1 MNQQSKYERQQGLYR
16 SEYEHDACGVGMVAN
31 LSGEASHDIVVN
43 GMTVLKRLMHRGATG
58 NDPETGD
65 GAGLLMKIPYGFFR
79 KVLAGMTSDNRL
91 QTSTLEVGS
100 LKSEVKNNSD
110 TDLGI
115 AMIFGGEGEEGK
127 IEAAVRGE
135 GCEVLAWRDV
145 PTNPAAIGKDARAVM
160 PRIRQM
166 FIKTSDVGPQ
176 TSEVGSPKS
185 EVLSFERRLYVIRR
199 QIEKTTSKT
208 YVCSCSSRTIV
219 YKGLL
224 LATQIEKFY
233 SDLSDSD
240 FVSPFA
246 IVHQRYS
253 TNTFPS
259 WELAHPFRA
268 IAHNGEIN
276 ALKGNLNALAAREP
290 SLKFPGSSAET
301 TSVRQQAL
309 LGRPAPALEAAG
321 VGQQAMRG
329 RPAPALEAVGVRQQ
343 ALPGRPASAV
353 EAANAGQQTVEAAGV
368 GQGGSEPYQ
377 IDIKKILPLIDKGQS
392 DSASLDNMF
401 ELLVAA
407 GRDAPHAMM
416 MLIPQAWGAKYHMG
430 HDVRAFY
437 EYHSALM
444 EPWDGPAAVAFT
456 DGISLGAALDRN
468 GLRPA
473 RWTLTKDGLFVL
485 ASETGVLDIA
495 PENVAR
501 HGRLKPGSILWLD
514 LVNHRLMEDAEVK
527 TFYARRR
534 PYRRWVKGNHIPVT
548 GLFSEIVP
556 SSTDGRTV
564 SGQRERF
571 GWTLED
577 VELILRPMAETGHEP
592 VGAMGNDT
600 ALACLRGNGKQ
611 GIRTGRLGLFDYFHQ
626 LFAQVTNPPI
636 DPIREE
642 LVMSIMTYIG
652 NQGNILA
659 ETPEH
664 ARLVKMTRPV
674 LTDDEMTRIRNIP
687 DFPAKTFSMCVG
699 EQGTGNGEQGTGNGE
714 RGTYPPSEASRRRR
728 CPSRGGNGE
737 RGWLKTAL
745 DKLAADALHAVK
757 GGAKIIILSDRGAVR
772 HETIDEAAGLASNA
786 SRQSRIPSLLAVAAV
801 NKALAEAGVRPSV
814 GIIVESGEVIEVH
827 HFAVLL
833 GFGATAIN
841 PWLALATVSEIG
853 KADAVKAASNY
864 VTAVCKG
871 IMKIMSKMGISTLRS
886 YRSARIFEAVGLGP
900 KLMGEYFGGVTSPV
914 GGMELEDIEKYMEML
929 PMWKC
934 CQWPIP
940 MNNWKLATLELATI
954 SQWQHS
960 TLPPGGEYRARKG
973 GEEHL
978 WNPQRLIDFREA
990 VRHNDYARFKR
1001 YTDDIDQHSHV
1012 TLRSQLDFIHVE
1024 HAEHE
1029 KPSSCAICSTCSTR
1043 TLFPFPK
1050 RTSTVQIESVDSIV
1064 KHFVGGAMSL
1074 GSLSP
1079 EAHETIAL
1087 ALNGL
1092 GTMSNS
1098 GEGGECPER
1107 FGTEKNSAIKQVA
1120 SGRFGVTIEY
1130 LRSAKDL
1137 QIKLAQG
1144 AKPGEGGQLP
1154 AHKVNDLVARLR
1166 HAKPGTTLI
1175 SPPPHHDIYSIE
1187 DLAQLIYDLKCAN
1200 PEARVS
1206 VKLVSEAGV
1215 GTITAGVA
1223 KAHADVVVISG
1234 FDGGTG
1240 AAPLTSMK
1248 HAGLPWEVGLA
1259 EAHQTLVKN
1268 NLRHRVKLQ
1277 VDGQLRTGRDIV
1289 IAAML
1294 GADEFAFGTSMLVS
1308 LGCVQCRN
1316 CNLNCCPV
1324 GIATQ
1329 KDELRAK
1336 FAGKPEHLQ
1345 AYFRFLAEEVRE
1357 TLASLGLH
1365 SLAEARGRTDL
1376 LKAKEGSRFDFG
1388 ELLTR
1393 TSDLGLKTSVTEGES
1408 PKSEVSWL
1416 KNYDSRELIPAVER
1430 GETSL
1435 ERTIANCDR
1444 SVGAALSGWYVAK
1457 RGTGN
1462 GERRVEVQFTGV
1474 AGQSFGAFLA
1484 KGVAFNLC
1492 GEANDYVGKSLSGG
1506 VITIRPPEIPD
1517 NPEIPE
1523 FPEDPGFH
1531 PEANVIAGNVI
1542 AYGATSGAIY
1552 INGQAGERFGIR
1564 NSGATLVVEG
1574 VGDHGCEYMT
1584 GGVAVILGP
1593 VGVNFAAGMTGGV
1606 AYVYDESATLD
1617 LNCNLDSVD
1626 LFPVEAGGED
1636 EAALLF
1642 LLREHVS
1649 RTGSPKACRLVADWA
1664 NARPMFTKVL
1674 PVRE

>member
-1 MNQQSKYERQQGLYR
+1 MNGKYAQQGLYR
-16 SEYEHDACGVGMVAN
+16 REYEHDACGVGMVAN
-31 LSGEASHDIVVN
+31 LSGEANHDIVEK
-43 GMTVLKRLMHRGATG
+43 GMTILKRLMHRGATG

-65 GAGLLMKIPYGFFR
+65 GAGLLLKIPHGFFG
-79 KVLAGMTSDNRL
+79 KILAA
-91 QTSTLEVGS
+91 
-100 LKSEVKNNSD
+100 KNAKAAKPGE
-110 TDLGI
+110 TFGV
-115 AMIFGGEGEEGK
+115 AMIFGGEGEEK
-127 IEAAVRGE
+127 TIEKVVKDE
-135 GCEVLAWRDV
+135 GCEVLGWRDV
-145 PTNPAAIGKDARAVM
+145 PTNPDAIGHDARSVM
-160 PRIRQM
+160 PRIRQV
-166 FIKTSDVGPQ
+166 FIAAENAKGAK
-176 TSEVGSPKS
+176 GSGGNGLCDLC
-185 EVLSFERRLYVIRR
+185 VLCGKENPAFERQLYVIRR
-199 QIEKTTSKT
+199 QIEKATKDT

-233 SDLSDSD
+233 PDLSDPD
-240 FVSPFA
+240 FISPFA

-253 TNTFPS
+253 TNTFPT

-276 ALKGNLNALAAREP
+276 AIKGNLTALAAREA
-290 SLKFPGSSAET
+290 SLESPTFGDD
-301 TSVRQQAL
+301 L
-309 LGRPAPALEAAG
+309 
-321 VGQQAMRG
+321 
-329 RPAPALEAVGVRQQ
+329 
-343 ALPGRPASAV
+343 
-353 EAANAGQQTVEAAGV
+353 
-368 GQGGSEPYQ
+368 
-377 IDIKKILPLIDKGQS
+377 KKILPIVHGGQS
-392 DSASLDNMF
+392 DSASLDNIF

-416 MLIPQAWGAKYHMG
+416 MLVPQAWGAKYHMG

-456 DGISLGAALDRN
+456 DGLGLGATLDRN

-473 RWTLTKDGLFVL
+473 RWTLTKHGLFVL

-495 PENVAR
+495 PGDIER
-501 HGRLKPGSILWLD
+501 HGRLKPGAILWLD
-514 LVNHRLMEDAEVK
+514 LEKHRLMEDAEIK
-527 TFYARRR
+527 NFYARRR
-534 PYRRWVKGNHIPVT
+534 PYRRWVKENQIPVT
-548 GLFSEIVP
+548 GLFTESVP
-556 SSTDGRTV
+556 SELGNGEWGTYPPSEASAEGGSMRGGN
-564 SGQRERF
+564 SLQRDRARF
-571 GWTLED
+571 GWSLED

-592 VGAMGNDT
+592 VGAMGNDA
-600 ALACLRGNGKQ
+600 ALACLRGAGSGHFKM
-611 GIRTGRLGLFDYFHQ
+611 FDCFHQ

-652 NQGNILA
+652 NEGNILA
-659 ETPEH
+659 ETPGH

-674 LTDDEMTRIRNIP
+674 LTDDELKRMRNIP
-687 DFPAKTFSMCVG
+687 DFPAKTLSMYFEG
-699 EQGTGNGEQGTGNGE
+699 E
-714 RGTYPPSEASRRRR
+714 
-728 CPSRGGNGE
+728 
-737 RGWLKTAL
+737 LKSAL
-745 DKLAADALHAVK
+745 DALAADALAAVK
-757 GGAKIIILSDRGAVR
+757 DGAKIIILSDRKVGVQSSSSR
-772 HETIDEAAGLASNA
+772 METIPLSN
-786 SRQSRIPSLLAVAAV
+786 SNLQLKTTPSLLAVAAV
-801 NKALAEAGVRPSV
+801 NKALVDAGARPSV
-814 GIIVESGEVIEVH
+814 GIVVESGEVREVH

-833 GFGATAIN
+833 GFGATAVN
-841 PWLALATVSEIG
+841 PYLALATVTEIG
-853 KADAVKAASNY
+853 KDDTVKAAANY

-871 IMKIMSKMGISTLRS
+871 LMKIMSKMGISTLRS

-900 KLMGEYFGGVTSPV
+900 KIMAEYFDGVTSPV
-914 GGMELEDIEKYMEML
+914 GGLEIEDIEKIVGVKSWSGRKEECNSIL
-929 PMWKC
+929 QLQLKTP
-934 CQWPIP
+934 
-940 MNNWKLATLELATI
+940 
-954 SQWQHS
+954 
-960 TLPPGGEYRARKG
+960 TLPPGGEYRTRNG

-978 WNPQRLIDFREA
+978 WTPQRLVDFRES
-990 VRHNDYARFKR
+990 VRHDDYARFKR
-1001 YTDDIDQHSHV
+1001 YTDDIDQNSHV
-1012 TLRSQLDFIHVE
+1012 TLRSQLEFKVGVGERND
-1024 HAEHE
+1024 
-1029 KPSSCAICSTCSTR
+1029 STLELQLKTR
-1043 TLFPFPK
+1043 TIQGTNDVEPA
-1050 RTSTVQIESVDSIV
+1050 DSIV

-1098 GEGGECPER
+1098 GEGGENPER

-1154 AHKVNDLVARLR
+1154 AHKVDEFVARLR

-1215 GTITAGVA
+1215 GTIAAGVA

-1248 HAGLPWEVGLA
+1248 HAGLPWEAGLA

-1329 KDELRAK
+1329 KPELRRK

-1345 AYFRFLAEEVRE
+1345 RYFRFLAEEVRE
-1357 TLASLGLH
+1357 HLAALGLK
-1365 SLAEARGRTDL
+1365 SLAEARGRADL
-1376 LKAKEGSRFDFG
+1376 LKAKDGTSFDF
-1388 ELLTR
+1388 
-1393 TSDLGLKTSVTEGES
+1393 
-1408 PKSEVSWL
+1408 SEMLASEEIGNSTL
-1416 KNYDSRELIPAVER
+1416 QLETPTPTIKENYDFRELIPAVEK
-1430 GETSL
+1430 GETEIS
-1435 ERTIANCDR
+1435 RNISNCDR
-1444 SVGAALSGWYVAK
+1444 SVGTALSGYIAK
-1457 RGTGN
+1457 AQLEKHCPDGQAAPDLTVN
-1462 GERRVEVQFTGV
+1462 FNGV

-1484 KGVAFNLC
+1484 RGVTFNLV
-1492 GEANDYVGKSLSGG
+1492 GEANDYIGKGISGG
-1506 VITIRPPEIPD
+1506 IITIRPPKSDIV
-1517 NPEIPE
+1517 PE
-1523 FPEDPGFH
+1523 G
-1531 PEANVIAGNVI
+1531 NVIAGNVI
-1542 AYGATSGAIY
+1542 AYGGTSGAIFL
-1552 INGQAGERFGIR
+1552 NGQAGERFGIR
-1564 NSGATLVVEG
+1564 NSGVTLVAEG
-1574 VGDHGCEYMT
+1574 IGDHGCEYMT
-1584 GGVAVILGP
+1584 GGKVLVLGST
-1593 VGVNFAAGMTGGV
+1593 GVNFGAGMTGGV
-1606 AYVYDESATLD
+1606 AYVIDEAGDFD
-1617 LNCNLDSVD
+1617 LKCNLDSID
-1626 LFPVEAGGED
+1626 LAGIAENSDD
-1636 EAALLF
+1636 EQDLLALI
-1642 LLREHVS
+1642 REHAD
-1649 RTGSPKACRLVADWA
+1649 RTGSPLAARILVDWPSY
-1664 NARPMFTKVL
+1664 RPKFVKVM
-1674 PVRE
+1674 PTGR

>member
-1 MNQQSKYERQQGLYR
+1 MNQQSKDEQIRGLYR
-16 SEYEHDACGVGMVAN
+16 SHYEHDACGVGMVAN
-31 LSGEASHDIVVN
+31 LSGKATHEIVVN
-43 GMTVLKRLMHRGATG
+43 GLTILKRLMHRGATG

-65 GAGLLMKIPYGFFR
+65 GAGLLMKIPYAFFR
-79 KVLAGMTSDNRL
+79 KIFDINEEPFGVA
-91 QTSTLEVGS
+91 V
-100 LKSEVKNNSD
+100 
-110 TDLGI
+110 
-115 AMIFGGEGEEGK
+115 IFGGCGEEEK
-127 IEAAVRGE
+127 IEGVVRAE
-135 GCEVLAWRDV
+135 GCEVAGWRDV
-145 PTNPAAIGKDARAVM
+145 PTNPAAIGHDARAVM
-160 PRIRQM
+160 PRIRQL
-166 FIKTSDVGPQ
+166 FIKTSDA
-176 TSEVGSPKS
+176 EVDA
-185 EVLSFERRLYVIRR
+185 FERRLYIVRR
-199 QIEKTTSKT
+199 QIEKVTKNT
-208 YVCSCSSRTIV
+208 YICSCSSRTIV

-233 SDLSDSD
+233 PDLSDPD

-253 TNTFPS
+253 TNTFPT

-290 SLKFPGSSAET
+290 SL
-301 TSVRQQAL
+301 
-309 LGRPAPALEAAG
+309 
-321 VGQQAMRG
+321 
-329 RPAPALEAVGVRQQ
+329 
-343 ALPGRPASAV
+343 ASPLFGD
-353 EAANAGQQTVEAAGV
+353 EL
-368 GQGGSEPYQ
+368 
-377 IDIKKILPLIDKGQS
+377 KKLLPLVHKGQS

-401 ELLVAA
+401 ELLVAS

-430 HDVRAFY
+430 HDIRAFY

-444 EPWDGPAAVAFT
+444 EPWDGPAAIAFT

-473 RWTLTKDGLFVL
+473 RWTLTRDGLFVL
-485 ASETGVLDIA
+485 SSEAGVLDLS
-495 PENVAR
+495 PETIAR
-501 HGRLKPGSILWLD
+501 HGRLKPGSMLWLD
-514 LVNHRLMEDAEVK
+514 LKSNRLVEDDELK

-534 PYRRWVKGNHIPVT
+534 PYRRWVKENHIPVT
-548 GLFSEIVP
+548 GLFTEIVP
-556 SSTDGRTV
+556 SELSKGTPLAIEQ
-564 SGQRERF
+564 SRF

-577 VELILRPMAETGHEP
+577 IELILRPMVETGHEP
-592 VGAMGNDT
+592 VGAMGNDA
-600 ALACLRGNGKQ
+600 ALACLSKSP
-611 GIRTGRLGLFDYFHQ
+611 RTLFDHFHQ

-652 NQGNILA
+652 NQANILS

-674 LTDDEMTRIRNIP
+674 LTDDELNRMKNIP
-687 DFPAKTFSMCVG
+687 EFPAKTLPMFFEGS
-699 EQGTGNGEQGTGNGE
+699 
-714 RGTYPPSEASRRRR
+714 
-728 CPSRGGNGE
+728 
-737 RGWLKTAL
+737 LKVAL
-745 DKLAADALHAVK
+745 DTLAANALQAVK
-757 GGAKIIILSDRGAVR
+757 EGAKILILSDRENKSDIPITYG
-772 HETIDEAAGLASNA
+772 
-786 SRQSRIPSLLAVAAV
+786 RIPSLLAVAAV
-801 NKALAEAGVRPSV
+801 NKALVESGDRPSV
-814 GIIVESGEVIEVH
+814 GIVVESGEVREVH

-833 GFGATAIN
+833 GFGATAVN

-853 KADAVKAASNY
+853 HDDKVKAAANY
-864 VTAVCKG
+864 VSAVCKG
-871 IMKIMSKMGISTLRS
+871 LMKIMSKMGISTLRS

-900 KLMGEYFGGVTSPV
+900 KIMEAYFGGVISPV
-914 GGMELEDIEKYMEML
+914 GGLELEDIEARLTVKSA
-929 PMWKC
+929 KVDV
-934 CQWPIP
+934 
-940 MNNWKLATLELATI
+940 
-954 SQWQHS
+954 
-960 TLPPGGEYRARKG
+960 GGEYRLRKS

-978 WNPQRLIDFREA
+978 WSPQRIVDFRES
-990 VRHNDYARFKR
+990 VRHNDYERFKR

-1012 TLRSQLDFIHVE
+1012 TLRSQLEFKLNHPTNEPPNHQTIDVE
-1024 HAEHE
+1024 
-1029 KPSSCAICSTCSTR
+1029 P
-1043 TLFPFPK
+1043 
-1050 RTSTVQIESVDSIV
+1050 VDSIV
-1064 KHFVGGAMSL
+1064 KHFIGGAMSL

-1098 GEGGECPER
+1098 GEGGENPER
-1107 FGTEKNSAIKQVA
+1107 FGTEKNSAIKQIA

-1130 LRSAKDL
+1130 IRSAKDL

-1154 AHKVNDLVARLR
+1154 GHKVNALVARLR

-1215 GTITAGVA
+1215 GTIAAGVA
-1223 KAHADVVVISG
+1223 KAHADAIVISG

-1268 NLRHRVKLQ
+1268 NLREHVKLQ
-1277 VDGQLRTGRDIV
+1277 VDGQIRTGRDIV
-1289 IAAML
+1289 IAAIL

-1336 FAGKPEHLQ
+1336 FAGRPEHLQ
-1345 AYFRFLAEEVRE
+1345 SYFRFLAKEVQE
-1357 TLASLGLH
+1357 ILASLGVN
-1365 SLAEARGRTDL
+1365 SLASIRGRTDL
-1376 LKAKEGSRFDFG
+1376 LVPQDGTRFDFG
-1388 ELLTR
+1388 DLLEPSPTGGNQVSCDDR
-1393 TSDLGLKTSVTEGES
+1393 QNNSDLGNSS
-1408 PKSEVSWL
+1408 AAPKVFGFKSDA
-1416 KNYDSRELIPAVER
+1416 KDNYDLRELIPYLNSKGATELKR
-1430 GETSL
+1430 GIS
-1435 ERTIANCDR
+1435 NCDR
-1444 SVGAALSGWYVAK
+1444 AVGAALSGYLAK
-1457 RGTGN
+1457 LRSSSNPDGKKTFDQ
-1462 GERRVEVQFTGV
+1462 VTVQFSGV

-1484 KGVAFNLC
+1484 RGVTFNLS
-1492 GEANDYVGKSLSGG
+1492 GEANDYIGKSLSGG
-1506 VITIRPPEIPD
+1506 VITIRPPEMPENLE
-1517 NPEIPE
+1517 NPSFI
-1523 FPEDPGFH
+1523 

-1542 AYGATSGAIY
+1542 AYGATSGSIF
-1552 INGQAGERFGIR
+1552 INGLAGERFGIR

-1574 VGDHGCEYMT
+1574 IGDHGCEYMT
-1584 GGVAVILGP
+1584 GGIAVIIGP

-1626 LFPVEAGGED
+1626 LFPVEAGSED
-1636 EAALLF
+1636 EHALIS
-1642 LLREHVS
+1642 LLQEHVR
-1649 RTGSPKACRLVADWA
+1649 RTGSQKAARLLSAWSE
-1664 NARPMFTKVL
+1664 NRPRFAKLKPIESL
-1674 PVRE
+1674 PAL

>member
-1 MNQQSKYERQQGLYR
+1 MNQQNDSDRQQGLYR

-31 LSGEASHDIVVN
+31 LSGAASHEIVVS
-43 GMTVLKRLMHRGATG
+43 GMTILKRLMHRGATG

-65 GAGLLMKIPYGFFR
+65 GAGLLMKIPRAFFG
-79 KVLAGMTSDNRL
+79 KVLAAKAAKAAKADELFG
-91 QTSTLEVGS
+91 V
-100 LKSEVKNNSD
+100 
-110 TDLGI
+110 

-127 IEAAVRGE
+127 IEAAVKAE
-135 GCEVLAWRDV
+135 GCDVLAWREV
-145 PTNPAAIGKDARAVM
+145 PVNPAAIGKDARAVM
-160 PRIRQM
+160 PRIRQV
-166 FIKTSDVGPQ
+166 FISASQRQSTE
-176 TSEVGSPKS
+176 SEL
-185 EVLSFERRLYVIRR
+185 EFERRLYIVRR
-199 QIEKTTSKT
+199 QIEKTTKDA
-208 YVCSCSSRTIV
+208 YICSCSSRTIV

-233 SDLSDSD
+233 PDLSDPD

-290 SLKFPGSSAET
+290 SLAS
-301 TSVRQQAL
+301 
-309 LGRPAPALEAAG
+309 PAFGDDL
-321 VGQQAMRG
+321 
-329 RPAPALEAVGVRQQ
+329 
-343 ALPGRPASAV
+343 
-353 EAANAGQQTVEAAGV
+353 
-368 GQGGSEPYQ
+368 
-377 IDIKKILPLIDKGQS
+377 KKILPVVHQGQS

-416 MLIPQAWGAKYHMG
+416 MLVPQAWGAKYHMG

-444 EPWDGPAAVAFT
+444 EPWDGPAAIAFT

-473 RWTLTKDGLFVL
+473 RWTLTRDGLFVL
-485 ASETGVLDIA
+485 ASETGVLDI
-495 PENVAR
+495 PSESVAR
-501 HGRLKPGSILWLD
+501 HGRLRPGAILWLD

-534 PYRRWVKGNHIPVT
+534 PYRRWVKENHIPVT
-548 GLFSEIVP
+548 GLFTEIVP
-556 SSTDGRTV
+556 SRIEGGESGRETLRRD
-564 SGQRERF
+564 QRRF

-592 VGAMGNDT
+592 VGAMGNDA
-600 ALACLRGNGKQ
+600 ALACLARKP
-611 GIRTGRLGLFDYFHQ
+611 RMLFDHFHQ

-674 LTDDEMTRIRNIP
+674 LTDDELKRMRHIP
-687 DFPAKTFSMCVG
+687 DFPARTLPMFFDGS
-699 EQGTGNGEQGTGNGE
+699 
-714 RGTYPPSEASRRRR
+714 
-728 CPSRGGNGE
+728 
-737 RGWLKTAL
+737 LKAAL
-745 DKLAADALHAVK
+745 DELASNALKAVRE
-757 GGAKIIILSDRGAVR
+757 GAKILILSDREPIGK
-772 HETIDEAAGLASNA
+772 T
-786 SRQSRIPSLLAVAAV
+786 RIPSLLAVAAV
-801 NKALAEAGVRPSV
+801 NKALATAGMRPSV
-814 GIIVESGEVIEVH
+814 GIVVESGEVREVH

-841 PWLALATVSEIG
+841 PWLALETVAEFGMAASPHAS
-853 KADAVKAASNY
+853 ADARDARPYQTASNY
-864 VTAVCKG
+864 VSAVCKG
-871 IMKIMSKMGISTLRS
+871 LMKIMSKMGISTLRS

-900 KLMGEYFGGVTSPV
+900 KLMKEYFGGVASPV
-914 GGMELEDIEKYMEML
+914 GGLELEDVEKR
-929 PMWKC
+929 
-934 CQWPIP
+934 
-940 MNNWKLATLELATI
+940 LAESADF
-954 SQWQHS
+954 
-960 TLPPGGEYRARKG
+960 PPGGEYRFRKG

-978 WNPQRLIDFREA
+978 WTPQRLVNFRES
-990 VRHNDYARFKR
+990 VRHGDYARFRR
-1001 YTDDIDQHSHV
+1001 YTDDIDQNSCV
-1012 TLRSQLDFIHVE
+1012 TLRSQLEFS
-1024 HAEHE
+1024 
-1029 KPSSCAICSTCSTR
+1029 KLSNFQTLQLSSLAIE
-1043 TLFPFPK
+1043 P
-1050 RTSTVQIESVDSIV
+1050 VDSIV
-1064 KHFVGGAMSL
+1064 KRFVGGAMSL

-1098 GEGGECPER
+1098 GEGGEDPER
-1107 FGTEKNSAIKQVA
+1107 FGTDKNSAIKQVA

-1130 LRSAKDL
+1130 IRSAKDL

-1154 AHKVNDLVARLR
+1154 AHKVDALVARLR

-1200 PEARVS
+1200 PDARVS

-1215 GTITAGVA
+1215 GTIAAGVA

-1248 HAGLPWEVGLA
+1248 HAGLPWELGLA

-1277 VDGQLRTGRDIV
+1277 VDGQIRTGRDIV

-1329 KDELRAK
+1329 KAELRAK
-1336 FAGKPEHLQ
+1336 FVGRPEHLQ
-1345 AYFRFLAEEVRE
+1345 TYFRFLAEEVRE
-1357 TLASLGLH
+1357 ILASIGLH
-1365 SLAEARGRTDL
+1365 SLDEARGRTDL
-1376 LKAKEGSRFDFG
+1376 LKAKEGSHFDFG
-1388 ELLTR
+1388 DVLSCGDR
-1393 TSDLGLKTSVTEGES
+1393 KDHEGFASYASIAAES
-1408 PKSEVSWL
+1408 
-1416 KNYDSRELIPAVER
+1416 YDMREIIPAIER
-1430 GETSL
+1430 GETILS
-1435 ERTIANCDR
+1435 RMISNCDR
-1444 SVGAALSGWYVAK
+1444 SVGAALSGWLVAK
-1457 RGTGN
+1457 RNNVQGTQAPITVN
-1462 GERRVEVQFTGV
+1462 FTGV

-1484 KGVAFNLC
+1484 RGVTINLR

-1506 VITIRPPEIPD
+1506 MITIAPAEGFIGAPD
-1517 NPEIPE
+1517 EN
-1523 FPEDPGFH
+1523 
-1531 PEANVIAGNVI
+1531 AIAGNVI
-1542 AYGATSGAIY
+1542 AYGATSGGIF
-1552 INGQAGERFGIR
+1552 INGLAGERFGIR

-1584 GGVAVILGP
+1584 GGVAVVLGS

-1606 AYVYDESATLD
+1606 AYVYDETATLD

-1626 LFPVEAGGED
+1626 LFPVEEGSAD
-1636 EAALLF
+1636 EESLVALLK
-1642 LLREHVS
+1642 EHVS
-1649 RTGSPKACRLVADWA
+1649 RTGSPKAKRLLADWA
-1664 NARPMFTKVL
+1664 GARPMFSKVV
-1674 PVRE
+1674 PVAEMSPAT

>member
-1 MNQQSKYERQQGLYR
+1 MNQQSKYEQHDQGLYR
-16 SEYEHDACGVGMVAN
+16 GEYEHDACGVGMVAN

-100 LKSEVKNNSD
+100 RKSEVKNNSD

-233 SDLSDSD
+233 PDLSDSD

-301 TSVRQQAL
+301 TSVRQQVL
-309 LGRPAPALEAAG
+309 LGRPTPALAAVG

-329 RPAPALEAVGVRQQ
+329 RPAPV
-343 ALPGRPASAV
+343 V

-534 PYRRWVKGNHIPVT
+534 PYRRWVKENHIPVT

-577 VELILRPMAETGHEP
+577 VELILRQMAETGHEP
-592 VGAMGNDT
+592 VGAMGNDA

-699 EQGTGNGEQGTGNGE
+699 E
-714 RGTYPPSEASRRRR
+714 RGT
-728 CPSRGGNGE
+728 GNGE

-745 DKLAADALHAVK
+745 DKLAADALQAVK

-772 HETIDEAAGLASNA
+772 HETIDEVTGLASNV

-914 GGMELEDIEKYMEML
+914 GGLELEDIENLIEGVRGN
-929 PMWKC
+929 PGSPGSC
-934 CQWPIP
+934 
-940 MNNWKLATLELATI
+940 
-954 SQWQHS
+954 
-960 TLPPGGEYRARKG
+960 PPGGEYRARKG
-973 GEEHL
+973 GEEHH

-990 VRHNDYARFKR
+990 VRHNDYVRFKR

-1012 TLRSQLDFIHVE
+1012 TLRSQLEFVNVANVKMLPMANSNDQLGTVNIGTGNN
-1024 HAEHE
+1024 
-1029 KPSSCAICSTCSTR
+1029 STLA
-1043 TLFPFPK
+1043 TL
-1050 RTSTVQIESVDSIV
+1050 IEPVDSIV

-1200 PEARVS
+1200 PEARAS

-1215 GTITAGVA
+1215 GTIAAGVA

-1259 EAHQTLVKN
+1259 EAHQTLLKN

-1376 LKAKEGSRFDFG
+1376 LKAKEGSRLDFG

-1416 KNYDSRELIPAVER
+1416 KNYDTRELIPAVER
-1430 GETSL
+1430 GDTRL

-1457 RGTGN
+1457 RGTGNGERGTGN

-1484 KGVAFNLC
+1484 KGVAFNLR
-1492 GEANDYVGKSLSGG
+1492 GEANDYIGKSLSGG
-1506 VITIRPPEIPD
+1506 VITIAPPSNKRTTTSKATPFL
-1517 NPEIPE
+1517 PES
-1523 FPEDPGFH
+1523 
-1531 PEANVIAGNVI
+1531 NVIAGNVI

-1636 EAALLF
+1636 EAALLS
-1642 LLREHVS
+1642 LLREHVA
-1649 RTGSPKACRLVADWA
+1649 RTGSPKAGRLVADWA

-1674 PVRE
+1674 PIRE

>member
-1 MNQQSKYERQQGLYR
+1 MNGKYEQQGLYR

-31 LSGEASHDIVVN
+31 LSGEASHDIVAK
-43 GMTVLKRLMHRGATG
+43 GMTILKRLMHRGATG

-65 GAGLLMKIPYGFFR
+65 GAGLLMRIPHGFFK
-79 KVLAGMTSDNRL
+79 KVLGK
-91 QTSTLEVGS
+91 S
-100 LKSEVKNNSD
+100 LTQRRRGAECAETFGV
-110 TDLGI
+110 
-115 AMIFGGEGEEGK
+115 AMIFGGDGEEGK
-127 IEAAVRGE
+127 IEEIVKSE
-135 GCEVLAWRDV
+135 GCEALAWRDV
-145 PTNPAAIGKDARAVM
+145 PTDSSAIGKDARKVM
-160 PRIRQM
+160 PTIRQL
-166 FIKTSDVGPQ
+166 FISASLRLCVKND
-176 TSEVGSPKS
+176 KD
-185 EVLSFERRLYVIRR
+185 FERRLYIIRR
-199 QIEKTTSKT
+199 EIEKATKDT

-233 SDLSDSD
+233 PDLSDPD
-240 FVSPFA
+240 FISPFA

-253 TNTFPS
+253 TNTFPT

-276 ALKGNLNALAAREP
+276 AIKGNLTALAARES
-290 SLKFPGSSAET
+290 SLESPTFGDD
-301 TSVRQQAL
+301 L
-309 LGRPAPALEAAG
+309 
-321 VGQQAMRG
+321 
-329 RPAPALEAVGVRQQ
+329 
-343 ALPGRPASAV
+343 
-353 EAANAGQQTVEAAGV
+353 
-368 GQGGSEPYQ
+368 
-377 IDIKKILPLIDKGQS
+377 KKILPIVHGGQS
-392 DSASLDNMF
+392 DSASLDNIF

-416 MLIPQAWGAKYHMG
+416 MLVPQAWGAKYHMG

-456 DGISLGAALDRN
+456 DGLGLGATLDRN

-473 RWTLTKDGLFVL
+473 RWTLTKNGLFVL

-495 PENVAR
+495 PGDVER
-501 HGRLKPGSILWLD
+501 HGRLKPGAILWLD
-514 LVNHRLMEDAEVK
+514 LEKHRLMEDAEIK
-527 TFYARRR
+527 NFYARRR
-534 PYRRWVKGNHIPVT
+534 PYRRWVRENQIPVT
-548 GLFSEIVP
+548 GLFTEIAP
-556 SSTDGRTV
+556 SKPDEGDETAAARR
-564 SGQRERF
+564 QRF
-571 GWTLED
+571 GWSLED

-592 VGAMGNDT
+592 VGAMGNDA
-600 ALACLRGNGKQ
+600 ALAYLRGAGNGHFKM
-611 GIRTGRLGLFDYFHQ
+611 FDCFHQ

-652 NQGNILA
+652 NEGNILA
-659 ETPEH
+659 ETPGH

-674 LTDDEMTRIRNIP
+674 LTDDELKRMRNIP
-687 DFPAKTFSMCVG
+687 DFPAKTLSM
-699 EQGTGNGEQGTGNGE
+699 
-714 RGTYPPSEASRRRR
+714 YFD
-728 CPSRGGNGE
+728 GG
-737 RGWLKTAL
+737 LKSAL
-745 DKLAADALHAVK
+745 DALAADALAAVK
-757 GGAKIIILSDRGAVR
+757 EGAKILILSDRGFY
-772 HETIDEAAGLASNA
+772 AGKI
-786 SRQSRIPSLLAVAAV
+786 IPSLLAVAAV
-801 NKALAEAGVRPSV
+801 NKALVDAGSRPSV
-814 GIIVESGEVIEVH
+814 GIIVESGEVREVH

-841 PWLALATVSEIG
+841 PYLAFETVAEIG
-853 KADAVKAASNY
+853 KDDTVKAAANY

-871 IMKIMSKMGISTLRS
+871 LMKIMSKMGISTLRS

-900 KLMGEYFGGVTSPV
+900 KIMAEYFDGVTSPV
-914 GGMELEDIEKYMEML
+914 GGLEIEDIEEL
-929 PMWKC
+929 
-934 CQWPIP
+934 
-940 MNNWKLATLELATI
+940 LAAKNAKDTKIDA
-954 SQWQHS
+954 
-960 TLPPGGEYRARKG
+960 GGEYRTRNG

-978 WNPQRLIDFREA
+978 WTPQRLVDFRES
-990 VRHNDYARFKR
+990 VRHDDYARFKR
-1001 YTDDIDQHSHV
+1001 YTDDIDQKSHV
-1012 TLRSQLDFIHVE
+1012 TLRSQLEFKVGVGERND
-1024 HAEHE
+1024 
-1029 KPSSCAICSTCSTR
+1029 STLELQLKTR
-1043 TLFPFPK
+1043 TIQGTNDVEPA
-1050 RTSTVQIESVDSIV
+1050 DSIV

-1098 GEGGECPER
+1098 GEGGENPER

-1154 AHKVNDLVARLR
+1154 AHKVDEFVARLR

-1215 GTITAGVA
+1215 GTIAAGVA

-1289 IAAML
+1289 VAAML

-1308 LGCVQCRN
+1308 IGCVQCRN

-1329 KDELRAK
+1329 KKELRCK

-1345 AYFRFLAEEVRE
+1345 RYFRFLAEEVRE
-1357 TLASLGLH
+1357 HLAALGLK
-1365 SLAEARGRTDL
+1365 SLAEARGRADL
-1376 LKAKEGSRFDFG
+1376 LKAKDGTLFNFEDMLANFS
-1388 ELLTR
+1388 TR
-1393 TSDLGLKTSVTEGES
+1393 IPQ
-1408 PKSEVSWL
+1408 PKAVREADALAGVRREDAECAERKGNDDSLRLCASAL
-1416 KNYDSRELIPAVER
+1416 KNNYDFRELIPAVEK
-1430 GETSL
+1430 GETEIS
-1435 ERTIANCDR
+1435 RSISNCDR
-1444 SVGAALSGWYVAK
+1444 SVGTALSGWLVANK
-1457 RGTGN
+1457 SQLSVN
-1462 GERRVEVQFTGV
+1462 FTGV

-1484 KGVAFNLC
+1484 RGVTFNLV
-1492 GEANDYVGKSLSGG
+1492 GEANDYIGKGISGG
-1506 VITIRPPEIPD
+1506 IITIRPPKSDIA
-1517 NPEIPE
+1517 PE
-1523 FPEDPGFH
+1523 G
-1531 PEANVIAGNVI
+1531 NVIAGNVI
-1542 AYGATSGAIY
+1542 AYGGTSGAIFL
-1552 INGQAGERFGIR
+1552 NGQAGERFGIR
-1564 NSGATLVVEG
+1564 NSGVTLVAEG
-1574 VGDHGCEYMT
+1574 IGDHGCEYMT
-1584 GGVAVILGP
+1584 GGKVLVLGST
-1593 VGVNFAAGMTGGV
+1593 GVNFGAGMTGGV
-1606 AYVYDESATLD
+1606 AYVIDEAGDFD
-1617 LNCNLDSVD
+1617 LKCNLDSID
-1626 LFPVEAGGED
+1626 LAGIAED
-1636 EAALLF
+1636 SDDEQELLALI
-1642 LLREHVS
+1642 REHAE
-1649 RTGSPKACRLVADWA
+1649 RTGSPLAARILADWPSY
-1664 NARPMFTKVL
+1664 RPKFVKVIPTK
-1674 PVRE
+1674 E

>member
-1 MNQQSKYERQQGLYR
+1 MKENSETCFENGREQGLYR
-16 SEYEHDACGVGMVAN
+16 AEYEHDACGVGMVAN
-31 LSGEASHDIVVN
+31 LSGEANHEIVLS
-43 GMTVLKRLMHRGATG
+43 GMTILKRLMHRGATG

-65 GAGLLMKIPYGFFR
+65 GAGILLKIPHKFFEGR
-79 KVLAGMTSDNRL
+79 VALLRDRMRSSA
-91 QTSTLEVGS
+91 S
-100 LKSEVKNNSD
+100 LPFGV
-110 TDLGI
+110 
-115 AMIFGGEGEEGK
+115 AMIFGGDGEDAK
-127 IEAAVRGE
+127 IESAIRGE

-145 PTNPAAIGKDARAVM
+145 PVNPDAIGHDARAVM
-160 PRIRQM
+160 PRIRQV
-166 FIKTSDVGPQ
+166 FIGAPNLGHQ
-176 TSEVGSPKS
+176 TSESR
-185 EVLSFERRLYVIRR
+185 SFERCLYVIRR
-199 QIEKTTSKT
+199 QIEKSTANT
-208 YVCSCSSRTIV
+208 YVCSCSSKTIV

-224 LATQIEKFY
+224 LATQMEKFY
-233 SDLSDSD
+233 PDLSDPD

-290 SLKFPGSSAET
+290 SLEVPG
-301 TSVRQQAL
+301 
-309 LGRPAPALEAAG
+309 
-321 VGQQAMRG
+321 
-329 RPAPALEAVGVRQQ
+329 
-343 ALPGRPASAV
+343 
-353 EAANAGQQTVEAAGV
+353 
-368 GQGGSEPYQ
+368 
-377 IDIKKILPLIDKGQS
+377 DILDMKKILPLVNKNQS

-456 DGISLGAALDRN
+456 DGTGLGATLDRN

-473 RWTLTKDGLFVL
+473 RWTLAKNGLFVL
-485 ASETGVLDIA
+485 ASETGVLDIP
-495 PENVAR
+495 PEDVAR
-501 HGRLKPGSILWLD
+501 HGRLRPGSILWLD
-514 LVNHRLMEDAEVK
+514 LAKGRLMEDAEIK

-534 PYRRWVKGNHIPVT
+534 PYRRWLNENHIPVT
-548 GLFSEIVP
+548 GLFTEISP
-556 SSTDGRTV
+556 SKNDIASIVADERK
-564 SGQRERF
+564 RF

-577 VELILRPMAETGHEP
+577 VELILRPMAETGQEP
-592 VGAMGNDT
+592 VGAMGNDA
-600 ALACLRGNGKQ
+600 ALACLRGQAEYRPGM
-611 GIRTGRLGLFDYFHQ
+611 LFDFFHQ

-652 NQGNILA
+652 NRGNILA

-674 LTDDEMTRIRNIP
+674 LTDDEMRRMRNIP
-687 DFPAKTFSMCVG
+687 EFPAATLPLFFD
-699 EQGTGNGEQGTGNGE
+699 
-714 RGTYPPSEASRRRR
+714 
-728 CPSRGGNGE
+728 GG
-737 RGWLKTAL
+737 LKAAL
-745 DKLAADALHAVK
+745 DKLADDALQAAK
-757 GGAKIIILSDRGAVR
+757 DGAKIIILSDRELSATKDTVR
-772 HETIDEAAGLASNA
+772 LCVKK
-786 SRQSRIPSLLAVAAV
+786 RIPSLLAVAAV
-801 NKALAEAGVRPSV
+801 NKALAEAGLRPSTGV
-814 GIIVESGEVIEVH
+814 VVESGEIREVH

-833 GFGATAIN
+833 GFGATAVN
-841 PWLALATVSEIG
+841 PYLALATVAEIG
-853 KADAVKAASNY
+853 KDDTVKATANY
-864 VTAVCKG
+864 VKAVCKG
-871 IMKIMSKMGISTLRS
+871 LMKIMSKMGISTLRS
-886 YRSARIFEAVGLGP
+886 YRSAKIFEAVGLGP
-900 KLMGEYFGGVTSPV
+900 EIMKEYFGGVTSPV
-914 GGMELEDIEKYMEML
+914 GGLELEDIEKM
-929 PMWKC
+929 
-934 CQWPIP
+934 
-940 MNNWKLATLELATI
+940 I
-954 SQWQHS
+954 SS
-960 TLPPGGEYRARKG
+960 GGAGFEPGGEYRTRKG
-973 GEEHL
+973 GVEHL
-978 WNPQRLIDFREA
+978 WTPQRVTDFREA
-990 VRHNDYARFKR
+990 VRQNDYGRFKK
-1001 YTDDIDQHSHV
+1001 YTDDIDKNSGV
-1012 TLRSQLDFIHVE
+1012 TLRSQLEFKDERRESIDE
-1024 HAEHE
+1024 RA
-1029 KPSSCAICSTCSTR
+1029 PSSRLLSHVSHHENIN
-1043 TLFPFPK
+1043 
-1050 RTSTVQIESVDSIV
+1050 VESVDSIV
-1064 KHFVGGAMSL
+1064 KRFVGGAMSL

-1098 GEGGECPER
+1098 GEGGESPER
-1107 FGTEKNSAIKQVA
+1107 FGTPMNSAIKQVA

-1154 AHKVNDLVARLR
+1154 AHKVNGLVAKLR

-1200 PEARVS
+1200 PDARVS

-1215 GTITAGVA
+1215 GTIAAGVA

-1248 HAGLPWEVGLA
+1248 HAGLPWEMGLA

-1268 NLRHRVKLQ
+1268 NLRDRVKLQ

-1329 KDELRAK
+1329 KEELRAK
-1336 FAGKPEHLQ
+1336 FAGRPEHLQ
-1345 AYFRFLAEEVRE
+1345 RYFKFLAEEVRE
-1357 TLASLGLH
+1357 TLAALGLQ
-1365 SLAEARGRTDL
+1365 SLAEAKGRTDL
-1376 LKAKEGSRFDFG
+1376 LKAKDGSSFDFG
-1388 ELLTR
+1388 DLLST
-1393 TSDLGLKTSVTEGES
+1393 TEYTEHAENASPCNSVSSVVKE
-1408 PKSEVSWL
+1408 
-1416 KNYDSRELIPAVER
+1416 NYDFRELIPAVER

-1435 ERTIANCDR
+1435 ERKISNCNR
-1444 SVGAALSGWYVAK
+1444 SVGASLSGWLVAN
-1457 RGTGN
+1457 RSLDGLSPDGRTAFGLT
-1462 GERRVEVQFTGV
+1462 VDFTGV

-1484 KGVAFNLC
+1484 KGVTFNLK

-1506 VITIRPPEIPD
+1506 TITIAPPD
-1517 NPEIPE
+1517 
-1523 FPEDPGFH
+1523 GFGGNA
-1531 PEANVIAGNVI
+1531 EESVIAGNVI
-1542 AYGATSGAIY
+1542 AYGATSGAIF
-1552 INGQAGERFGIR
+1552 INGLAGERFGIR

-1574 VGDHGCEYMT
+1574 IGDHGCEYMT
-1584 GGVAVILGP
+1584 GGVAVVLGQ

-1606 AYVYDESATLD
+1606 AYVYDETATLD

-1626 LFPVEAGGED
+1626 LYPVEEGSES
-1636 EAALLF
+1636 ERELLK
-1642 LLREHVS
+1642 LLKEHVA
-1649 RTGSPKACRLVADWA
+1649 RTGSAKAKRLLAEWPDA
-1664 NARPMFTKVL
+1664 IAKFARLTGL
-1674 PVRE
+1674 SQIRH

>member
-1 MNQQSKYERQQGLYR
+1 MI
-16 SEYEHDACGVGMVAN
+16 A
-31 LSGEASHDIVVN
+31 
-43 GMTVLKRLMHRGATG
+43 
-58 NDPETGD
+58 
-65 GAGLLMKIPYGFFR
+65 PYQ
-79 KVLAGMTSDNRL
+79 D
-91 QTSTLEVGS
+91 
-100 LKSEVKNNSD
+100 
-110 TDLGI
+110 
-115 AMIFGGEGEEGK
+115 
-127 IEAAVRGE
+127 
-135 GCEVLAWRDV
+135 
-145 PTNPAAIGKDARAVM
+145 
-160 PRIRQM
+160 
-166 FIKTSDVGPQ
+166 
-176 TSEVGSPKS
+176 
-185 EVLSFERRLYVIRR
+185 
-199 QIEKTTSKT
+199 
-208 YVCSCSSRTIV
+208 
-219 YKGLL
+219 
-224 LATQIEKFY
+224 
-233 SDLSDSD
+233 
-240 FVSPFA
+240 
-246 IVHQRYS
+246 
-253 TNTFPS
+253 
-259 WELAHPFRA
+259 
-268 IAHNGEIN
+268 
-276 ALKGNLNALAAREP
+276 AAR
-290 SLKFPGSSAET
+290 
-301 TSVRQQAL
+301 SVIA
-309 LGRPAPALEAAG
+309 
-321 VGQQAMRG
+321 
-329 RPAPALEAVGVRQQ
+329 
-343 ALPGRPASAV
+343 
-353 EAANAGQQTVEAAGV
+353 
-368 GQGGSEPYQ
+368 PYQ

-527 TFYARRR
+527 TYYARRQ
-534 PYRRWVKGNHIPVT
+534 PYRRWVKENHIPVT
-548 GLFSEIVP
+548 GLFNEIVP

-592 VGAMGNDT
+592 VGAMGNDA
-600 ALACLRGNGKQ
+600 ALACLRANGHF
-611 GIRTGRLGLFDYFHQ
+611 RLFDYFHQ

-652 NQGNILA
+652 NQANILP

-674 LTDDEMTRIRNIP
+674 LTDDELERMRNIP
-687 DFPAKTFSMCVG
+687 DFPAKTLSMCVG
-699 EQGTGNGEQGTGNGE
+699 ERGTGNGE
-714 RGTYPPSEASRRRR
+714 RGT
-728 CPSRGGNGE
+728 GNGE
-737 RGWLKTAL
+737 RGWLKAAL
-745 DKLAADALHAVK
+745 DQLAADALQAVK
-757 GGAKIIILSDRGAVR
+757 VGAKIIILSDRNF
-772 HETIDEAAGLASNA
+772 LATKDAKIAKESGNNNF
-786 SRQSRIPSLLAVAAV
+786 RDFCDLCGKKRIPSLLAVAAV

-814 GIIVESGEVIEVH
+814 GIVVESGEVIEMH

-841 PWLALATVSEIG
+841 PWLALATVSQIG
-853 KADAVKAASNY
+853 RAGTARPESAPYLATTNY

-900 KLMGEYFGGVTSPV
+900 KLMEKYFSGAVSPV
-914 GGMELEDIEKYMEML
+914 GG
-929 PMWKC
+929 
-934 CQWPIP
+934 
-940 MNNWKLATLELATI
+940 LELDDVENLI
-954 SQWQHS
+954 EGVRGNLGSPGS
-960 TLPPGGEYRARKG
+960 CPPGGEYRARKG

-978 WNPQRLIDFREA
+978 WNPQRLVDFREA
-990 VRHNDYARFKR
+990 VCHNDYARFHR

-1012 TLRSQLDFIHVE
+1012 TLRSQLEFANVANVKMLPMANSNDQLETGNIGTGNN
-1024 HAEHE
+1024 
-1029 KPSSCAICSTCSTR
+1029 STLA
-1043 TLFPFPK
+1043 TL
-1050 RTSTVQIESVDSIV
+1050 IEPVDSIV

-1098 GEGGECPER
+1098 GEGGENPER

-1154 AHKVNDLVARLR
+1154 GHKVNDLVARLR

-1215 GTITAGVA
+1215 GTIAAGVA

-1259 EAHQTLVKN
+1259 EAHQTLLKN

-1329 KDELRAK
+1329 KEELRAK

-1357 TLASLGLH
+1357 ILASLGLH
-1365 SLAEARGRTDL
+1365 SLAEARGRADL
-1376 LKAKEGSRFDFG
+1376 LQTKGGTAFDF
-1388 ELLTR
+1388 L
-1393 TSDLGLKTSVTEGES
+1393 DLFATKNAKIAKDSCDKNLCGLCGKES
-1408 PKSEVSWL
+1408 E
-1416 KNYDSRELIPAVER
+1416 NYDTRELIPAVES
-1430 GETSL
+1430 GESTL
-1435 ERTIANCDR
+1435 VRTVSNCDR
-1444 SVGAALSGWYVAK
+1444 SVGAALSGWLVA
-1457 RGTGN
+1457 
-1462 GERRVEVQFTGV
+1462 RRASSPEGLTVNFTGV

-1484 KGVAFNLC
+1484 KGITFNLH
-1492 GEANDYVGKSLSGG
+1492 GEANDYIGKSLSGG
-1506 VITIRPPEIPD
+1506 IITIAPPSPVFGIIK
-1517 NPEIPE
+1517 PEE
-1523 FPEDPGFH
+1523 
-1531 PEANVIAGNVI
+1531 NVIAGNVI
-1542 AYGATSGAIY
+1542 AYGGTSGAIY

-1564 NSGATLVVEG
+1564 NSGVTLVAEG
-1574 VGDHGCEYMT
+1574 IGDHGCEYMT
-1584 GGVAVILGP
+1584 GSKVLVLGP
-1593 VGVNFAAGMTGGV
+1593 TGVNFGAGMTGGV
-1606 AYVYDESATLD
+1606 AYVLDESGDFD
-1617 LNCNLDSVD
+1617 LKCNLDSID
-1626 LFPVEAGGED
+1626 LASVASDSEE
-1636 EAALLF
+1636 ERELLA
-1642 LLREHVS
+1642 LLREHAA
-1649 RTGSPKACRLVADWA
+1649 RTASPLAARILADWPA
-1664 NARPMFTKVL
+1664 YRPKFVRAV
-1674 PVRE
+1674 PVASA

>member
-1 MNQQSKYERQQGLYR
+1 MNQQAKYEQQGLYR

-31 LSGEASHDIVVN
+31 LSGEASHDIVQK
-43 GMTVLKRLMHRGATG
+43 GMTILKRLMHRGATG

-65 GAGLLMKIPYGFFR
+65 GAGLLMKIPHAFFR
-79 KVLAGMTSDNRL
+79 KALAA
-91 QTSTLEVGS
+91 
-100 LKSEVKNNSD
+100 KNAKFAKNEEPFAV
-110 TDLGI
+110 
-115 AMIFGGEGEEGK
+115 AMIFGGEGEEDK
-127 IEAAVRGE
+127 IEAAVKGE
-135 GCEVLAWRDV
+135 GCKVLAWRDV
-145 PTNPAAIGKDARAVM
+145 PTNPDAIGRDARSVM
-160 PRIRQM
+160 PRIRQL
-166 FIKTSDVGPQ
+166 FIGTSDFGPKTSVADVKCL
-176 TSEVGSPKS
+176 KS
-185 EVLSFERRLYVIRR
+185 EVSSFELQLYVIRR
-199 QIEKTTSKT
+199 QIEKNTKNT

-233 SDLSDSD
+233 PDLSDPD

-276 ALKGNLNALAAREP
+276 AIKGNLNALSAREP
-290 SLKFPGSSAET
+290 SLKWPESA
-301 TSVRQQAL
+301 
-309 LGRPAPALEAAG
+309 
-321 VGQQAMRG
+321 
-329 RPAPALEAVGVRQQ
+329 
-343 ALPGRPASAV
+343 
-353 EAANAGQQTVEAAGV
+353 
-368 GQGGSEPYQ
+368 PYQ
-377 IDIKKILPLIDKGQS
+377 VDLKKILPLIDKGQS
-392 DSASLDNMF
+392 DSASLDNIF

-416 MLIPQAWGAKYHMG
+416 MLVPQAWGRKYHMG

-456 DGISLGAALDRN
+456 DGLGLGAALDRN

-495 PENVAR
+495 PEYIAR
-501 HGRLKPGSILWLD
+501 HGRLKPGSLLWLD
-514 LVNHRLMEDAEVK
+514 LAKHRLMEDAELK
-527 TFYARRR
+527 TYYARRS
-534 PYRRWVKGNHIPVT
+534 PYRRWVKENHIPVT
-548 GLFSEIVP
+548 GLFTEIVP
-556 SSTDGRTV
+556 SCPDARTV
-564 SGQRERF
+564 SDQNRF

-577 VELILRPMAETGHEP
+577 VELIIRPMAETGHEP
-592 VGAMGNDT
+592 VGAMGNDA
-600 ALACLRGNGKQ
+600 ALAALSRKPR
-611 GIRTGRLGLFDYFHQ
+611 ILFDYFHQ

-652 NQGNILA
+652 NEGNILA
-659 ETPEH
+659 ETPAH

-674 LTDDEMTRIRNIP
+674 LTDDELARLRNIP
-687 DFPAKTFSMCVG
+687 DFPAKTLSMCVG
-699 EQGTGNGEQGTGNGE
+699 DWGT
-714 RGTYPPSEASRRRR
+714 
-728 CPSRGGNGE
+728 GNGE
-737 RGWLKTAL
+737 RGWLKAAL
-745 DKLAADALHAVK
+745 DKLAADAIAAVMD
-757 GGAKIIILSDRGAVR
+757 GAKIIILSDRKVGVQ
-772 HETIDEAAGLASNA
+772 SSS
-786 SRQSRIPSLLAVAAV
+786 SRLKTIPSLLAVAAV
-801 NKALAEAGVRPSV
+801 NKALVEAGARPSV
-814 GIIVESGEVIEVH
+814 GIIVESGEVREVH

-833 GFGATAIN
+833 GFGATAVN

-853 KADAVKAASNY
+853 KSDTVKATANY
-864 VTAVCKG
+864 VSAVCKG
-871 IMKIMSKMGISTLRS
+871 LMKIMSKMGISTLRS

-900 KLMGEYFGGVTSPV
+900 KIVGEYFTGVTSPV
-914 GGMELEDIEKYMEML
+914 GGLELEDIENVANVEML
-929 PMWKC
+929 P
-934 CQWPIP
+934 ID
-940 MNNWKLATLELATI
+940 NATVANWELRIGTGNIGSTGNI
-954 SQWQHS
+954 S
-960 TLPPGGEYRARKG
+960 LPPGGEYRFRKG

-978 WNPQRLIDFREA
+978 WSPQRLVDFRES
-990 VRHNDYARFKR
+990 VRHNDYARFHR
-1001 YTDDIDQHSHV
+1001 YTDDIDKNSHV
-1012 TLRSQLDFIHVE
+1012 TLRSQLAFVNVANVKILPIVKTNDQLGIGNIGTGNNCTMATFVE
-1024 HAEHE
+1024 
-1029 KPSSCAICSTCSTR
+1029 P
-1043 TLFPFPK
+1043 
-1050 RTSTVQIESVDSIV
+1050 VDAIV

-1098 GEGGECPER
+1098 GEGGENPER

-1154 AHKVNDLVARLR
+1154 AHKVNEFVARLR

-1200 PEARVS
+1200 PAARVS

-1215 GTITAGVA
+1215 GTIAAGVA
-1223 KAHADVVVISG
+1223 KAHADVIVISG

-1268 NLRHRVKLQ
+1268 NLRDRVKLQ

-1289 IAAML
+1289 VAAML
-1294 GADEFAFGTSMLVS
+1294 GADEFAFGTSMLVA

-1329 KDELRAK
+1329 KEELRCK

-1357 TLASLGLH
+1357 HLAALGLK
-1365 SLAEARGRTDL
+1365 SLAEARGRADL
-1376 LKAKEGSRFDFG
+1376 LKAKDGSKFDFG
-1388 ELLTR
+1388 DVLAR
-1393 TSDLGLKTSVTEGES
+1393 TADFGLQTSVAEVGS
-1408 PKSEVSWL
+1408 LKSEVLWL
-1416 KNYDSRELIPAVER
+1416 NNYDFRELIPAVEK
-1430 GETSL
+1430 GETRL
-1435 ERTIANCDR
+1435 ERTISNSDR
-1444 SVGAALSGWYVAK
+1444 SVGAALSGWLVAN
-1457 RGTGN
+1457 RCSDGQAPSPDGRTAFDLSIA
-1462 GERRVEVQFTGV
+1462 FTGV

-1484 KGVAFNLC
+1484 KGVTFDLS
-1492 GEANDYVGKSLSGG
+1492 GEANDYIGKSLSGG
-1506 VITIRPPEIPD
+1506 VITIRPPKGAAFP
-1517 NPEIPE
+1517 PE
-1523 FPEDPGFH
+1523 G
-1531 PEANVIAGNVI
+1531 NVIAGNVI
-1542 AYGATSGAIY
+1542 AYGATSGEIF
-1552 INGQAGERFGIR
+1552 INGLAGERFGIR
-1564 NSGATLVVEG
+1564 NSGATLVAEG

-1584 GGVAVILGP
+1584 GGKVVIIGP

-1606 AYVYDESATLD
+1606 AYVYDEKATLD
-1617 LNCNLDSVD
+1617 LNCNLNLDSVD
-1626 LFPVEAGGED
+1626 LFPVEENSDD
-1636 EAALLF
+1636 EAALIA
-1642 LLREHVS
+1642 LLKEHSV
-1649 RTGSPKACRLVADWA
+1649 RTSSPKAKRILEDWDTERA
-1664 NARPMFTKVL
+1664 KFAKVL
-1674 PVRE
+1674 PIAAGRSMV

>member
-1 MNQQSKYERQQGLYR
+1 MQQNTDVNEGPQRGDGLYR
-16 SEYEHDACGVGMVAN
+16 REYEHDACGVGMVAN
-31 LSGEASHDIVVN
+31 LSGEASHDIVEK
-43 GMTVLKRLMHRGATG
+43 GMTILKRLMHRGATG

-65 GAGLLMKIPYGFFR
+65 GAGLLMKIPHAFFR
-79 KVLAGMTSDNRL
+79 KVIG
-91 QTSTLEVGS
+91 TLSHAEAQRDGDRGENFLFGV
-100 LKSEVKNNSD
+100 
-110 TDLGI
+110 
-115 AMIFGGEGEEGK
+115 AMIFGGEGEEEK
-127 IEAAVRGE
+127 IEAAVKGE

-145 PTNPAAIGKDARAVM
+145 PTNPDAIGHDARAVM
-160 PRIRQM
+160 PRIRQV
-166 FIKTSDVGPQ
+166 FIALGQSTADSRQ
-176 TSEVGSPKS
+176 RLSEAECRMSNN
-185 EVLSFERRLYVIRR
+185 SFELRLYVIRR
-199 QIEKTTSKT
+199 QIEKATKKT

-233 SDLSDSD
+233 PDLSDPD

-276 ALKGNLNALAAREP
+276 AIKGNLNALAAREP
-290 SLKFPGSSAET
+290 SLKWP
-301 TSVRQQAL
+301 
-309 LGRPAPALEAAG
+309 EAG
-321 VGQQAMRG
+321 CPV
-329 RPAPALEAVGVRQQ
+329 V
-343 ALPGRPASAV
+343 
-353 EAANAGQQTVEAAGV
+353 T
-368 GQGGSEPYQ
+368 PYQ
-377 IDIKKILPLIDKGQS
+377 TAEAGHPVVAPYQVDLGKILPLI
-392 DSASLDNMF
+392 
-401 ELLVAA
+401 E
-407 GRDAPHAMM
+407 
-416 MLIPQAWGAKYHMG
+416 QAWGRKYHMG

-456 DGISLGAALDRN
+456 DGLGLGAALDRN

-485 ASETGVLDIA
+485 ASETGVLDIPA
-495 PENVAR
+495 ESISR
-501 HGRLKPGSILWLD
+501 HGRLRPGSLLWLD
-514 LVNHRLMEDAEVK
+514 LGKHRLMEDTELK
-527 TFYARRR
+527 TYYARRR
-534 PYRRWVKGNHIPVT
+534 PYRRWVKENHIPVT
-548 GLFSEIVP
+548 GLFAEIVP
-556 SSTDGRTV
+556 SSPDCQTASD
-564 SGQRERF
+564 QKRF

-577 VELILRPMAETGHEP
+577 IELILRPMAETGHEP
-592 VGAMGNDT
+592 VGAMGNDA
-600 ALACLRGNGKQ
+600 ALACLSAARSASAPYH
-611 GIRTGRLGLFDYFHQ
+611 RPRVLFDYFHQ

-652 NQGNILA
+652 NEGNILA
-659 ETPEH
+659 ETPGH

-674 LTDDEMTRIRNIP
+674 LTDDELARLRDIP
-687 DFPAKTFSMCVG
+687 DFPAKTLSM
-699 EQGTGNGEQGTGNGE
+699 
-714 RGTYPPSEASRRRR
+714 YFD
-728 CPSRGGNGE
+728 GG
-737 RGWLKTAL
+737 LKAAL
-745 DKLAADALHAVK
+745 DKLAADAIAAVK
-757 GGAKIIILSDRGAVR
+757 EGAKIIVLSDRNVL
-772 HETIDEAAGLASNA
+772 AAKNA
-786 SRQSRIPSLLAVAAV
+786 EDVKRIPSLLAVAVV
-801 NKALAEAGVRPSV
+801 NKALVEAGARPSV
-814 GIIVESGEVIEVH
+814 GIVVESGEVREVH

-833 GFGATAIN
+833 GFGATAVN
-841 PWLALATVSEIG
+841 PYLALATV
-853 KADAVKAASNY
+853 ADIAGRPVSAPYQATANY
-864 VTAVCKG
+864 VSAVCRG
-871 IMKIMSKMGISTLRS
+871 LMKIMSKMGISTLRS

-900 KLMGEYFGGVTSPV
+900 KIVAEYFTGVTSPV
-914 GGMELEDIEKYMEML
+914 GGLELEDLEKIVKRGQSTADDRQPLSDAGCRMSQA
-929 PMWKC
+929 P
-934 CQWPIP
+934 
-940 MNNWKLATLELATI
+940 NTL
-954 SQWQHS
+954 S
-960 TLPPGGEYRARKG
+960 PGGEYRARKG

-978 WNPQRLIDFREA
+978 WSPTRLVDFRES
-990 VRHNDYARFKR
+990 VRHGDYARFHR
-1001 YTDDIDQHSHV
+1001 YTDDIDYNSHV
-1012 TLRSQLDFIHVE
+1012 TLRSQLEF
-1024 HAEHE
+1024 
-1029 KPSSCAICSTCSTR
+1029 KSSTGFTGLESVNN
-1043 TLFPFPK
+1043 PDNPVNPVK
-1050 RTSTVQIESVDSIV
+1050 NNIESVDSIV

-1098 GEGGECPER
+1098 GEGGENPER

-1154 AHKVNDLVARLR
+1154 AHKVNEFVARLR

-1200 PEARVS
+1200 PAARVS

-1215 GTITAGVA
+1215 GTIAAGVA

-1268 NLRHRVKLQ
+1268 NLRDRVKLQ

-1289 IAAML
+1289 VAAML
-1294 GADEFAFGTSMLVS
+1294 GADEFAFGTSMLVA

-1329 KDELRAK
+1329 KEELRCK
-1336 FAGKPEHLQ
+1336 FAGKSEHLQ

-1357 TLASLGLH
+1357 HLAALGLK
-1365 SLAEARGRTDL
+1365 SLAEARGRADL
-1376 LKAKEGSRFDFG
+1376 LKAKDGSKFDFG
-1388 ELLTR
+1388 EMLAEFSTQRRKDAECAEREGDDHSLR
-1393 TSDLGLKTSVTEGES
+1393 LCDSALKT
-1408 PKSEVSWL
+1408 
-1416 KNYDSRELIPAVER
+1416 NYDFRELIPAVEK
-1430 GETSL
+1430 GESRL
-1435 ERTIANCDR
+1435 ERAISNCDR
-1444 SVGAALSGWYVAK
+1444 SVGAALSGWLVEK
-1457 RGTGN
+1457 RGNCPDGQAASPDGRTAFDLSIN
-1462 GERRVEVQFTGV
+1462 FTGV

-1484 KGVAFNLC
+1484 KGVTFNLV
-1492 GEANDYVGKSLSGG
+1492 GEANDYIGKSLSGG
-1506 VITIRPPEIPD
+1506 VITIRPPEGA
-1517 NPEIPE
+1517 E
-1523 FPEDPGFH
+1523 FP
-1531 PEANVIAGNVI
+1531 PEGNAIAGNVI
-1542 AYGATSGAIY
+1542 AYGATSGEIF

-1574 VGDHGCEYMT
+1574 IGDHGCEYMT
-1584 GGVAVILGP
+1584 GGVAVVLGS

-1606 AYVYDESATLD
+1606 AYVYDESGDLD

-1626 LFPVEAGGED
+1626 LFPVAEGSED
-1636 EAALLF
+1636 ESQLLALL
-1642 LLREHVS
+1642 RRHVEL
-1649 RTGSPKACRLVADWA
+1649 TASPKASRMLASWSRVRPRFAKVAA
-1664 NARPMFTKVL
+1664 
-1674 PVRE
+1674 VRAGEML